1 MAQSQPVSPT
11 LAAETSPAI
20 RKISL
25 GDLWDA
31 LAKGIDDFKAMP
43 THAIFLVAIYP
54 VIGLFL
60 ARATMDSALLPLLYP
75 LIGGFAL
82 IGPLA
87 AIGLYEMSRRR
98 EKGLDAVAA
107 HAFDIF
113 KSPAII
119 PILELG
125 AILMALFFVWLAAAR
140 SLYGWAFSGARPAS
154 FEHMVQA
161 VLTTQ
166 EGMALII
173 AGNVVGAVFAALAFA
188 LTAVSF
194 PLLLDRHVSLSV
206 AVGTSVRAVL
216 ANPAVMAIW
225 AFLIAAALFIGALP
239 LFVGLIV
246 VLPVLGHASWHLY
259 RKVVV

>member
-1 MAQSQPVSPT
+1 MALSRSVSST
-11 LAAETSPAI
+11 LAAETSPVV
-20 RKISL
+20 RKISV

-31 LAKGIDDFKAMP
+31 LAKGIADFKAMP

-82 IGPLA
+82 VGPLA

-113 KSPAII
+113 KSPAIS

-125 AILMALFFVWLAAAR
+125 AILMALFFVWLAVAR

-166 EGMALII
+166 EGL
-173 AGNVVGAVFAALAFA
+173 
-188 LTAVSF
+188 
-194 PLLLDRHVSLSV
+194 SLQDQWGS
-206 AVGTSVRAVL
+206 A
-216 ANPAVMAIW
+216 
-225 AFLIAAALFIGALP
+225 
-239 LFVGLIV
+239 
-246 VLPVLGHASWHLY
+246 
-259 RKVVV
+259 